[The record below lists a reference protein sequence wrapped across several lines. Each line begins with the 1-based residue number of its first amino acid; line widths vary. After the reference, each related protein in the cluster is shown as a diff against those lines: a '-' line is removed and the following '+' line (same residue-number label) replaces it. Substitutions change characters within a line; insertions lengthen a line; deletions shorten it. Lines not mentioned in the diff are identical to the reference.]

1 MITNDSQMTGA
12 IGESLVVAELI
23 KQGWVAMNVNA
34 AVRNCKSIDVIC
46 IKCDENTWQH
56 QSSLIQVKARR
67 GKDFPTGF
75 SLRQSINL
83 DELNREVKGPYVFV
97 SLDEDNNPDYYI
109 LSRSQFIKLLY
120 SLHDRYCNKIQREKP
135 LNMSLPAEL
144 HLGLL
149 QGNDGRPSK
158 GLPGFKNPFPGN
170 IFHNAWENIWK
181 D

>member
-23 KQGWVAMNVNA
+23 KKGWVA
-34 AVRNCKSIDVIC
+34 I
-46 IKCDENTWQH
+46 
-56 QSSLIQVKARR
+56 
-67 GKDFPTGF
+67 
-75 SLRQSINL
+75 
-83 DELNREVKGPYVFV
+83 ELNREVKGPYVFV
-97 SLDEDNNPDYYI
+97 SLDKDNNPDYYI

-120 SLHDRYCNKIQREKP
+120 SLSDRYCNKIQHEKP
-135 LNMSLPAEL
+135 LNLSLPAEL
-144 HLGLL
+144 HLRLL
-149 QGNDGRPSK
+149 QGNDGRPNK

>member
-34 AVRNCKSIDVIC
+34 SVRNCKAIDVIC

-75 SLRQSINL
+75 SLRQSTNL
-83 DELNREVKGPYVFV
+83 EELNREVKGPYVFV
-97 SLDEDNNPDYYI
+97 SLDE
-109 LSRSQFIKLLY
+109 
-120 SLHDRYCNKIQREKP
+120 
-135 LNMSLPAEL
+135 
-144 HLGLL
+144 
-149 QGNDGRPSK
+149 
-158 GLPGFKNPFPGN
+158 
-170 IFHNAWENIWK
+170 
-181 D
+181 

>member
-1 MITNDSQMTGA
+1 
-12 IGESLVVAELI
+12 
-23 KQGWVAMNVNA
+23 MNVNA
-34 AVRNCKSIDVIC
+34 AVRNCKAIDVIC
-46 IKCDENTWQH
+46 IKCEENTWQH

-75 SLRQSINL
+75 SLRQSTNL
-83 DELNREVKGPYVFV
+83 EELNREVKGPYVFV

-135 LNMSLPAEL
+135 LNLSLPAEL

>member
-23 KQGWVAMNVNA
+23 KKGWVAMNVNA
-34 AVRNCKSIDVIC
+34 AVRNCKAIDVIC
-46 IKCDENTWQH
+46 IKCDGNTWQH

-83 DELNREVKGPYVFV
+83 EELNREVKGPYVFV

-120 SLHDRYCNKIQREKP
+120 SLSDRYCNKIQREKP
-135 LNMSLPAEL
+135 LNLSLPAEL

-149 QGNDGRPSK
+149 QNDGRPSK

>member
-34 AVRNCKSIDVIC
+34 SVRNCKAIDVIC

-75 SLRQSINL
+75 SLRQSTNL
-83 DELNREVKGPYVFV
+83 EELNREVKGPYVFV
-97 SLDEDNNPDYYI
+97 SLDEYNNPDYYI

-135 LNMSLPAEL
+135 LNLSLPAEPQYNFRDLLKLLCKGICYALSLCKVKALLGIQNL
-144 HLGLL
+144 HTYG
-149 QGNDGRPSK
+149 
-158 GLPGFKNPFPGN
+158 
-170 IFHNAWENIWK
+170 
-181 D
+181 

>member
-1 MITNDSQMTGA
+1 MITNNSQMTGA

-23 KQGWVAMNVNA
+23 KKGWVAMNVNA
-34 AVRNCKSIDVIC
+34 AVRNCKAIDVIC
-46 IKCDENTWQH
+46 IKCDKNTWQH

-120 SLHDRYCNKIQREKP
+120 SLSDRYCNKIQREKP
-135 LNMSLPAEL
+135 LNLSLPAEL

-149 QGNDGRPSK
+149 QGNDGRP
-158 GLPGFKNPFPGN
+158 
-170 IFHNAWENIWK
+170 
-181 D
+181 

>member
-23 KQGWVAMNVNA
+23 KNGWVAMNVNA
-34 AVRNCKSIDVIC
+34 AVRNCKAIDVIC

-67 GKDFPTGF
+67 GKDFPSGF
-75 SLRQSINL
+75 SLRQSTNL
-83 DELNREVKGPYVFV
+83 EELNREVKGPYVFV

-109 LSRSQFIKLLY
+109 FKFRIWNSSRLSILSKCSQ
-120 SLHDRYCNKIQREKP
+120 SLVI
-135 LNMSLPAEL
+135 LNNL
-144 HLGLL
+144 
-149 QGNDGRPSK
+149 D
-158 GLPGFKNPFPGN
+158 
-170 IFHNAWENIWK
+170 